1 MFSLNSGKGY
11 TEILKGIQIKT
22 INYGNKMLM
31 SEFLLKKN
39 TLLPKHSHSQ
49 EQSGY
54 LVKGCIK
61 LFINS
66 TSKLLKPGDSWC
78 ITENIEHYAE
88 IIEDS
93 IAIEVFSPIRE
104 DYLKYLN
111 REDIIQ

>member
-1 MFSLNSGKGY
+1 MFGFKSTKGY
-11 TEILKGIQIKT
+11 TEILKGIKIKT

-39 TLLPKHSHSQ
+39 TLLPRHSHPH

-54 LVKGCIK
+54 LVKGSIR
-61 LFINS
+61 LFING
-66 TSKLLKPGDSWC
+66 TSKLLKPGDNWC
-78 ITENIEHYAE
+78 IAENIEHHAE

-93 IAIEVFSPIRE
+93 VAVEVFSPVRR